1 MRSGIGTPSTSEATP
16 RDFFCS
22 EGPPLPFASGFGRL
36 PKPIWRSRLTGGRRS
51 RRLGWT
57 PPRFSCSSSSSS
69 VSSSS
74 SISWSSDSVTWSR
87 LFQSD
92 AVGFLFEPL
101 LEPLPAVE
109 PDCSSSWRSWGS
121 GSAPESLGFFAA
133 VGFFFGGFEGSE
145 DLP

>member
-1 MRSGIGTPSTSEATP
+1 M
-16 RDFFCS
+16 
-22 EGPPLPFASGFGRL
+22 
-36 PKPIWRSRLTGGRRS
+36 
-51 RRLGWT
+51 
-57 PPRFSCSSSSSS
+57 
-69 VSSSS
+69 
-74 SISWSSDSVTWSR
+74 TWSR

-121 GSAPESLGFFAA
+121 GSAPESLGFLAA
-133 VGFFFGGFEGSE
+133 DGFFFGGFEGSE